1 MWPDHSRGLLR
12 VAGGLRGAG
21 RAQRAG
27 DEHVH
32 DRQDRPAQ
40 QDAVGRR
47 RRGPRGRT
55 RLLVGLGAGAAV
67 LAGGYSAAALV
78 AGGQA
83 PRGTTV
89 LGADVGGM
97 DRSAIERALA
107 DPAAAVAAR
116 PVAVRVTSPTGDV
129 DGTIDPAAA
138 GLAVDVPATARA
150 LTGPAWDPRELWH
163 HLAGGGEERPV
174 TDVDRAALRTGLQP
188 LAEAVEQPPVEGAV
202 TFEVRPGADGA
213 PAAVEPVPT
222 DPAPGRALDAERAAD
237 AVAGAWPAD
246 EPVEVAARVVRPA
259 LNGEDVTTALEQV
272 ARPAVAGDLVVAGGG
287 REVVLAPP
295 AFAPALAVRA
305 VDGRAG
311 LVADGAALEAAVLAA
326 DPAFETAPQDARIE
340 VTDAVPSVVPAVE
353 GADVPPDALAAA
365 VVAALTAPPAQTPSG
380 SPSATATPAA
390 PAPPTRRAEV
400 TLVPVPPALGTEELA
415 GLGIVE
421 QISTFTTNLTS
432 DRDRTENIRIAAA
445 AVDGTL
451 LRPGEEF
458 SMNDTVGER
467 TPARGYNRAGVIS
480 NGRLVEGYGGGVSQ
494 LSTTLFNAV
503 FFAGLDEIEHKPHSF
518 YISRYPEGREATID
532 WRSIDNRFRNDS
544 GHGVYIT
551 AGISGNQLTVS
562 MYGTKRWDVRAEKS
576 PRRNIRTPRT
586 IYDTSSDCSPQ
597 SSNTGFDVTVTR
609 VMTPVGGGA
618 EQRESWTT
626 TYNAQNRVVCG
637 PDPATVRPSPTPTP
651 SGTTST
657 TAPTAAPPAPPASPA
672 G

>member
-1 MWPDHSRGLLR
+1 MH
-12 VAGGLRGAG
+12 
-21 RAQRAG
+21 
-27 DEHVH
+27 E
-32 DRQDRPAQ
+32 RQDRPAQ
-40 QDAVGRR
+40 QDTAGNR

-67 LAGGYSAAALV
+67 LAGGYATAAL
-78 AGGQA
+78 ALGGQA

-89 LGADVGGM
+89 LGADVGGL
-97 DRSAIERALA
+97 DRAGVERALA
-107 DPAAAVAAR
+107 GPAAAVQAQ
-116 PVAVRVTSPTGDV
+116 PVAVRVTSPAGDV
-129 DGTIDPAAA
+129 DGTVEAPT
-138 GLAVDVPATARA
+138 GLAVDVPATAAA

-174 TDVDRAALRTGLQP
+174 TDVDRDALRAGLQP
-188 LAEAVEQPPVEGAV
+188 LVGAVEQPPVEGAV
-202 TFEVRPGADGA
+202 TFEVRPGADGV
-213 PAAVEPVPT
+213 PASVEPVPVE
-222 DPAPGRALDAERAAD
+222 PAPGRTLDAARAVD
-237 AVAGAWPAD
+237 AVAAAWPAA

-259 LNGEDVTTALEQV
+259 LDAEDVATAVDAV

-305 VDGRAG
+305 VEGSAE

-340 VTDAVPSVVPAVE
+340 VSDAVPRVVPAVQ
-353 GADVPPDALAAA
+353 GTDVAPEALAAA
-365 VVAALTAPPAQTPSG
+365 VTAALTAPAASPAGTASPSG
-380 SPSATATPAA
+380 TASTEPVPTA
-390 PAPPTRRAEV
+390 PAGPSRRAEV
-400 TLVPVPPALGTEELA
+400 PLVPAPPALSTEELT

-421 QISTFTTNLTS
+421 QISTFTTTLTS

-562 MYGTKRWDVRAEKS
+562 MYGTKRWDVRALKS
-576 PRRNIRTPRT
+576 ARSNIRTPRT

-626 TYNAQNRVVCG
+626 RYNAQNRIVCG
-637 PDPATVRPSPTPTP
+637 PDPATVRPSPTATATP
-651 SGTTST
+651 SVP
-657 TAPTAAPPAPPASPA
+657 APTATATAPAAPAP
-672 G
+672 

>member
-1 MWPDHSRGLLR
+1 MH
-12 VAGGLRGAG
+12 
-21 RAQRAG
+21 
-27 DEHVH
+27 E
-32 DRQDRPAQ
+32 RQDRPAQ
-40 QDAVGRR
+40 QDTAGNR

-67 LAGGYSAAALV
+67 LAGGYATAAL
-78 AGGQA
+78 ALGGQA

-89 LGADVGGM
+89 LGADVGGL
-97 DRSAIERALA
+97 DRAGVERALA
-107 DPAAAVAAR
+107 GPAAAVQAQ
-116 PVAVRVTSPTGDV
+116 PVAVRVTSPAGDV
-129 DGTIDPAAA
+129 DGTVETPT
-138 GLAVDVPATARA
+138 GLSIDVPATAAA

-174 TDVDRAALRTGLQP
+174 TDVDRDALRAGLQP
-188 LAEAVEQPPVEGAV
+188 LAGAVEQPPVEGAV

-213 PAAVEPVPT
+213 PASVEPVPVQ
-222 DPAPGRALDAERAAD
+222 PAPGRTLDAARAVD
-237 AVAGAWPAD
+237 AVAAAWPAAGTGED
-246 EPVEVAARVVRPA
+246 PVEVAARVVRPA
-259 LNGEDVTTALEQV
+259 LDAEDVATAVDAV

-295 AFAPALAVRA
+295 AFAPALSVRA
-305 VDGRAG
+305 VEGSAE

-340 VTDAVPSVVPAVE
+340 VADAVPRVVPAVQ
-353 GADVPPDALAAA
+353 GTDVTPEALATA
-365 VVAALTAPPAQTPSG
+365 VTAALTAPAVT
-380 SPSATATPAA
+380 PSATSSTSDPSAA
-390 PAPPTRRAEV
+390 PASAAPAEPSRRAEV
-400 TLVPVPPALGTEELA
+400 PLVTAPPALSTEELA

-421 QISTFTTNLTS
+421 QISTFTTTLTS

-480 NGRLVEGYGGGVSQ
+480 NGRLVEDYGGGVSQ

-562 MYGTKRWDVRAEKS
+562 MYGTKRWEVQALKS
-576 PRRNIRTPRT
+576 ARSNVRTPRT
-586 IYDTSSDCSPQ
+586 IYDTSSNCSPQ

-626 TYNAQNRVVCG
+626 RYNAQNRVVCG
-637 PDPATVRPSPTPTP
+637 PDPATVRPSPTATATSSAPAP
-651 SGTTST
+651 SAPVD
-657 TAPTAAPPAPPASPA
+657 TAPAPAAPAP
-672 G
+672 

>member
-1 MWPDHSRGLLR
+1 M
-12 VAGGLRGAG
+12 
-21 RAQRAG
+21 
-27 DEHVH
+27 H

-40 QDAVGRR
+40 QDAAGGRR
-47 RRGPRGRT
+47 RGHRGRT

-67 LAGGYSAAALV
+67 LTGGYAAAALTL
-78 AGGQA
+78 GGQA

-89 LGADVGGM
+89 LGTDVGGL
-97 DRSAIERALA
+97 DRAGVEAALA
-107 DPAAAVAAR
+107 GPAAAVEAE
-116 PVAVRVTSPTGDV
+116 PVAVRVTSPAGDV
-129 DGTIDPAAA
+129 DGTLDPAAA
-138 GLAVDVPATARA
+138 GLAVDVPATAAA
-150 LTGPAWDPRELWH
+150 LTGPAWDPRELWR
-163 HLAGGGEERPV
+163 HLTGGESERPA
-174 TDVDRAALRTGLQP
+174 TDVDRDALRTGLQP
-188 LAEAVEQPPVEGAV
+188 LAGAVEQAPVQGAV
-202 TFEVRPGADGA
+202 TFEVTLGADGA
-213 PAAVEPVPT
+213 PATVEPVPT
-222 DPAPGRALDAERAAD
+222 DPAPGRTLDVARTAD
-237 AVAGAWPAD
+237 AVAAAWPAD
-246 EPVEVAARVVRPA
+246 GPVEVPARVVRPELDAGAVAAA
-259 LNGEDVTTALEQV
+259 LDRI
-272 ARPAVAGDLVVAGGG
+272 ARPAVDGDLVVAGGG

-305 VDGRAG
+305 VGGRAA

-340 VTDAVPSVVPAVE
+340 VDGDVPRVVPAVE
-353 GADVPPDALAAA
+353 GTDVPPDALAGA
-365 VVAALTAPPAQTPSG
+365 VVAALSPAPPTGTPSPGTPSATASTPAQPERRAEVGLVTAPPALS
-380 SPSATATPAA
+380 
-390 PAPPTRRAEV
+390 
-400 TLVPVPPALGTEELA
+400 TEELA

-421 QISTFTTNLTS
+421 RISTFTTKLTS

-480 NGRLVEGYGGGVSQ
+480 NGRLVEDYGGGVSQ

-544 GHGVYIT
+544 GHGVFIT

-562 MYGTKRWDVRAEKS
+562 MYGTKRWEVEALKS
-576 PRRNIRTPRT
+576 ARRNIRTPRT
-586 IYDTSSDCSPQ
+586 IYDTSSNCSPQ

-626 TYNAQNRVVCG
+626 RYNAQNRVVCG
-637 PDPATVRPSPTPTP
+637 PDPATVRPRPTPTA
-651 SGTTST
+651 TA
-657 TAPTAAPPAPPASPA
+657 TAPTSPSSSATADTPGAEPA